1 MKHLLGIVVSA
12 IALAIAAWVVPGIIV
27 GSYTIG
33 ADGHVVPGSVS
44 KGVTLLAVAVI
55 FGVINTVLKPII
67 KTLGCGFYVL
77 TLGLIAIVVNG
88 LLLWL
93 VSYFAGALKLPFH
106 ITGFV
111 AAVEGALIVGIV
123 SWGLHLLLGD
133 RR

>member
-33 ADGHVVPGSVS
+33 ADGHVVPSSVS
-44 KGVTLLAVAVI
+44 KAVTLLAVAVI
-55 FGVINTVLKPII
+55 FGVINTILKPVV

-93 VSYFAGALKLPFH
+93 VSYFAGVLKLPFH
-106 ITGFV
+106 ITGFL

-133 RR
+133 KR

>member
-1 MKHLLGIVVSA
+1 MKHLIRIVVTA
-12 IALAIAAWVVPGIIV
+12 VALGVAAWLVPGIIV
-27 GSYTIG
+27 GGYHLS
-33 ADGHVVPGSVS
+33 GHVISNSAVDKS
-44 KGVTLLAVAVI
+44 VTLLIVAVI
-55 FGVINTVLKPII
+55 FGVVNTILKPVI

-77 TLGLIAIVVNG
+77 TLGLVAIIVNG

-93 VSYFAGALKLPFH
+93 VSYLAGDLSLPFH

-133 RR
+133 ER